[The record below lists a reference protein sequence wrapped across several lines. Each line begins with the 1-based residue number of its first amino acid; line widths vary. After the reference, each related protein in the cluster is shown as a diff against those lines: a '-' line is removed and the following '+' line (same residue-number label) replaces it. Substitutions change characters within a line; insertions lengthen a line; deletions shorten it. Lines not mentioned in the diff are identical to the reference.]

1 MIRATTISFVLSERS
16 IGASDWRVILRHIA
30 PISMGSFL
38 IIMSSMFGTTI
49 LTGQTAQLLR
59 TAPWMLVFRGLALS
73 ITVLGVAVAGDALRD
88 ILDPGAAWQIGQ
100 RRRTSL
106 WPCGGAY
113 PCALCLALKQTGNT

>member
-1 MIRATTISFVLSERS
+1 
-16 IGASDWRVILRHIA
+16 
-30 PISMGSFL
+30 MGSFL

-88 ILDPGAAWQIGQ
+88 ILDPGQLG
-100 RRRTSL
+100 R
-106 WPCGGAY
+106 
-113 PCALCLALKQTGNT
+113 